1 MSKLGPTTP
10 LQLQFLPSSKW
21 AIWNNLRTFER
32 MRSLFSA
39 MFLLGVAVL
48 EKLVTYYSNAKGKK
62 EMCSKES
69 RVKLFAG
76 NGRKHSIAAAYV
88 CNM

>member
-1 MSKLGPTTP
+1 
-10 LQLQFLPSSKW
+10 
-21 AIWNNLRTFER
+21 
-32 MRSLFSA
+32 

-88 CNM
+88 HVWYMWTMRIEELQF

>member
-1 MSKLGPTTP
+1 M
-10 LQLQFLPSSKW
+10 
-21 AIWNNLRTFER
+21 
-32 MRSLFSA
+32 
-39 MFLLGVAVL
+39 GVAVL
-48 EKLVTYYSNAKGKK
+48 GKLVTYYSNAKGKK

-76 NGRKHSIAAAYV
+76 NGRKDSIAAVYV